1 MIQVS
6 KSAIEGA
13 AILTSKVINSKNA
26 LPILGNILC
35 EVADNKLTMTGSDSE
50 CSISTTIELDAM
62 AGEGRFCVDAGR
74 LVAALREI
82 PEHPLSITC
91 TTESDYMFTIEHQDG
106 QAHFIAE
113 NADEYPLLSVP
124 DKWEHDYELMGD
136 RIGEAIKSCLWA
148 MCTDD
153 LRPAMCGVHI
163 CTVAKHDALDIVA
176 SDGTKLVRNRLTTP
190 NIDTSSKLSA
200 TITAK
205 AAKILADTL
214 TEADTIAMRFGL
226 GMCQVETDRYT
237 MTFRLIDAP
246 YPKYNSV
253 IPADNNIVATVDRSD
268 LKAAIKRV
276 LPFASNASQL
286 IQLHFDEAQLTVF
299 GDDFDFSAG
308 ARNKLS
314 VEYNSSEPLTVGV
327 KGSTLLKALGYILN
341 IEVAI
346 KMSDPTR
353 AILIEPKLQP
363 MTECTIL
370 LMPLLIND

>member
-13 AILTSKVINSKNA
+13 AILTSKVINSKNP
-26 LPILGNILC
+26 LPILGDILC
-35 EVADNKLTMTGSDSE
+35 EVADNNLTMTGSDGE
-50 CSISTTIELDAM
+50 CSISATIELDAM

-82 PEHPLSITC
+82 PEQPLSITC

-124 DKWEHDYELMGD
+124 DKWEQDYELMGD

-153 LRPAMCGVHI
+153 LRPVMCGVHI

-253 IPADNNIVATVDRSD
+253 IPSDNNIEAIADRSD

-286 IQLHFDEAQLTVF
+286 LQLHFDLAQLTVI
-299 GDDFDFSAG
+299 GDDYDFSAG
-308 ARNKLS
+308 ARNKLN
-314 VEYNSSEPLTVGV
+314 VEYNSSTPLTVGV
-327 KGSTLLKALGYILN
+327 KGSTLLKALGYIPN
-341 IEVAI
+341 IEVVI

-363 MTECTIL
+363 MTEVTIL
-370 LMPLLIND
+370 LMPLLING